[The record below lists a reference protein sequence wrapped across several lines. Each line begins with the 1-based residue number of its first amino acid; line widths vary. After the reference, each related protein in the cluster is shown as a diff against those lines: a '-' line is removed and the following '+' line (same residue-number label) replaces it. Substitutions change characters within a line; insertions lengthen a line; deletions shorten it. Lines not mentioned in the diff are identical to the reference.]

1 MFYFNGSP
9 NCASLSQVVGLCK
22 GEKILGVA
30 QLHPKLRGSE
40 NRSFPRVRFG
50 GVMTDAGSWRDTG
63 ALPPEEF
70 DSTQNPPSPVSHPIK
85 PNKTQ
90 PLHPHSQQ
98 DHIPTDNDEPTEPPN
113 HHLFGEDSAFIAIN
127 KAANKPTAL
136 PDRAHPPSSQGA
148 GCARRWRGTAQ
159 LQADKAVSHVI
170 HNVDFMLAVTT
181 YERAAEVLHL
191 IRNQQCLC
199 L

>member
-1 MFYFNGSP
+1 MLGPGGTLGHCHPRNLAAPKTPLPQSP
-9 NCASLSQVVGLCK
+9 TPSL
-22 GEKILGVA
+22 
-30 QLHPKLRGSE
+30 PK
-40 NRSFPRVRFG
+40 
-50 GVMTDAGSWRDTG
+50 
-63 ALPPEEF
+63 
-70 DSTQNPPSPVSHPIK
+70 
-85 PNKTQ
+85 NKTQ

-98 DHIPTDNDEPTEPPN
+98 EHIPTDNDEPTEPPN
-113 HHLFGEDSAFIAIN
+113 LHLFGEDSAFIAIN

-136 PDRAHPPSSQGA
+136 PDCAHPPSSQGA
-148 GCARRWRGTAQ
+148 GCARCWRGTAQ